1 MKICELLKNEHKIE
15 NCHMK
20 TTQKQDT
27 LTYFYKMI
35 LGISN
40 IRGGIS
46 VLKQLN
52 YPETIIQSAKTILN
66 TINYDSLKIVI
77 KYMY

>member
-1 MKICELLKNEHKIE
+1 MLDKKYYSNGQKVYELTE
-15 NCHMK
+15 
-20 TTQKQDT
+20 DT

-52 YPETIIQSAKTILN
+52 YPETIIQAAKNILN
-66 TINYDSLKIVI
+66 TI
-77 KYMY
+77 

>member
-1 MKICELLKNEHKIE
+1 MKVCELLKNEKKIE

-66 TINYDSLKIVI
+66 TI
-77 KYMY
+77 